1 MLPQQQSE
9 QMDKRGAD
17 RYNTVEA
24 YDNLRMEKI

>member
-9 QMDKRGAD
+9 QMDKRSTD